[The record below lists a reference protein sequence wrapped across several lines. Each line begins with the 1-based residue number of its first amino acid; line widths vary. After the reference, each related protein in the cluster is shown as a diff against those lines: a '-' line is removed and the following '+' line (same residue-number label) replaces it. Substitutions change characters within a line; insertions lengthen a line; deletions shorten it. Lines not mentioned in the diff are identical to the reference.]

1 MKSSVAN
8 VVLALAIIAIGLA
21 LGTAGIYIG
30 DKDDAPGAGLMG
42 ILLTIGSIILGV
54 RVARRKA

>member
-1 MKSSVAN
+1 MKPSATN
-8 VVLALAIIAIGLA
+8 FLLALGIIAVGLA
-21 LGTAGIYIG
+21 LGATGIYIG

-42 ILLTIGSIILGV
+42 ILLTIGAIVLGV